1 MPTRF
6 SFLVRV
12 RAALIVV
19 GLVLGANASAQDTG
33 ALQLRKTGSL
43 LERKADLEIQKLGL
57 EAKKFN
63 EDFVSWKRLNED
75 LQQRRKAD
83 LEVQK
88 LELEAKK
95 LNEDLRKADLE
106 AHKLDLETKK
116 LDDDLSF
123 LTSTKW
129 VPILGGILLA
139 FITGGLGAYFANV
152 LARQNT
158 VAAVDA
164 ARAEQAADLDQ
175 ATHEK
180 RLESYQGLVKHTSP
194 FAIFFPEWP
203 SAWHGRPLDR
213 SKCEKIGQDISK
225 WFFESGLL
233 LSAEARD
240 AYFRLARALTRASSV
255 DDLCVP
261 KSPDDVKKQTQESV
275 KAYRK
280 RFYIEQP
287 SDNTVETW
295 QFGPPPAAPGGY
307 KFKDYT
313 WQPVQP
319 PSTPT
324 LKEEYE
330 FKDYVFLQT
339 LSSRLRT
346 KLTEDI
352 RSRLLPGQ
360 RTLSAGPPPPRR
372 WFARFR
378 QPHITSLSPASTLS
392 GTGSVVLTVTG
403 TNFKEHSIVSVD
415 RVPQLTVFV
424 SATELR
430 VDAAPKK
437 ETAGTLSVVV
447 VKGVATTAPTNWT
460 FT

>member
-1 MPTRF
+1 M
-6 SFLVRV
+6 
-12 RAALIVV
+12 
-19 GLVLGANASAQDTG
+19 
-33 ALQLRKTGSL
+33 
-43 LERKADLEIQKLGL
+43 
-57 EAKKFN
+57 
-63 EDFVSWKRLNED
+63 
-75 LQQRRKAD
+75 
-83 LEVQK
+83 
-88 LELEAKK
+88 
-95 LNEDLRKADLE
+95 
-106 AHKLDLETKK
+106 
-116 LDDDLSF
+116 LSF
-123 LTSTKW
+123 S
-129 VPILGGILLA
+129 
-139 FITGGLGAYFANV
+139 
-152 LARQNT
+152 
-158 VAAVDA
+158 
-164 ARAEQAADLDQ
+164 
-175 ATHEK
+175 
-180 RLESYQGLVKHTSP
+180 
-194 FAIFFPEWP
+194 PEWP
-203 SAWHGRPLDR
+203 SWHTTPDVRSVFPYFPNSSRIIWRPLDGQ
-213 SKCEKIGQDISK
+213 KCEQIGQAISK
-225 WFFESGLL
+225 WYFKSGLL

-240 AYFRLARALTRASSV
+240 AYLRLAHALTRASSV

-287 SDNTVETW
+287 SDNTVKTW
-295 QFGPPPAAPGGY
+295 QFGPPPAAPGAPAGAAPGAPAAGGY
-307 KFKDYT
+307 KFKDYK
-313 WQPVQP
+313 WQFVQP
-319 PSTPT
+319 PPTPA

-392 GTGSVVLTVTG
+392 GTGSVALTVTG
-403 TNFKEHSIVSVD
+403 TNFTKHSIVFVD
-415 RVPQLTVFV
+415 GVPQPTVFV

-430 VDAAPKK
+430 VDAAPKN